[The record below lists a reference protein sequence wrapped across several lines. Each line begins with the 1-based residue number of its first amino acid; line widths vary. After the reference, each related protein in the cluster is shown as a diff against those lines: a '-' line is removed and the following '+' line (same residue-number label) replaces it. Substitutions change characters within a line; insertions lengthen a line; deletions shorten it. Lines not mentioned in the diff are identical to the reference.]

1 MRSIQNIITDSKR
14 YSQID
19 HHKITLTLDLNK
31 QKLSLRETRKTRT
44 KCYHRHDVGYKAKI
58 QNSNKRKLSNANA
71 TRSIKTIQELNK
83 NRDRHKIHKIR
94 QVLTRPNKTSDM
106 NNKLYISMYNKLYI
120 SMYIKT
126 ITEETNQNSNEKHS
140 YGKSI
145 QNKDNLGC

>member
-19 HHKITLTLDLNK
+19 HHKTTITLDLNK

-44 KCYHRHDVGYKAKI
+44 KCYHRHDVGYKAKLE
-58 QNSNKRKLSNANA
+58 NSNKRKLSNANA